1 MFFRLALA
9 FVFFSSAATAQR
21 LVGRDLKDNLFI
33 KASTSLDQSYESIE
47 GSPFLDAAFVPG
59 EIITQNMRFDGIP
72 MRYNIFNDQIEFK
85 QNNSSYIL
93 APETRI
99 KQVHIGPNT
108 FIAEEHEVKG
118 KLKLGFLTLLD
129 SGKVSLMAKKIVV
142 YNPKTEPTALA
153 PLSSPAKFTRTQDIF
168 YYKIGNAPV
177 SQVFSLK
184 DLIKSLPGKQD
195 EVNQFARK
203 EKISVKKEE
212 ELLKLI
218 RYYNSL

>member
-1 MFFRLALA
+1 MFFRLTLALL
-9 FVFFSSAATAQR
+9 FLSSAATAQQ
-21 LVGRDLKDNLFI
+21 LIGRDLKDNLFI
-33 KASTSLDQSYESIE
+33 KASTSQDQNYESIE

-59 EIITQNMRFDGIP
+59 EIITLNMKFPGIP
-72 MRYNIFNDQIEFK
+72 MRYNIFSDQIEFK

-93 APETRI
+93 APEARI
-99 KQVHIGPNT
+99 KQVHIGAHT

-118 KLKLGFLTLLD
+118 RLKLGFLTLLD

-153 PLSSPAKFTRTQDIF
+153 PLSSPAKFTRSQDIF
-168 YYKIGNAPV
+168 YYKIGNAPAH
-177 SQVFSLK
+177 QIFSLK

-195 EVNQFARK
+195 EVNQFAKK
-203 EKISVKKEE
+203 EKISVKKEV

-218 RYYNSL
+218 RYYNAL